1 MDNYVVVEMQKGQ
14 NGKIATIVTAHETL
28 NEAESKF
35 FAIMSAAAISS
46 VPQHGAF
53 ILHADGNVSR
63 NEVYNHEQEGNE
75 NVD

>member
-1 MDNYVVVEMQKGQ
+1 MQKGQ
-14 NGKIATIVTAHETL
+14 NGKISTIVNAYETL

-35 FAIMSAAAISS
+35 FTIMSAAAISN

-63 NEVYNHEQEGNE
+63 NEIYTHE
-75 NVD
+75 